1 MYPSAFAVHSA
12 FYKFRQSPVFSLSR
26 QGSPKLV
33 KGSRLPAVAP
43 TSASSAG
50 SKPGSS
56 AAVRD
61 VGVGLNSSGS
71 QADGDASPSPQ
82 FGKDASLSPV
92 SSSTSLN
99 DYEYNFSGPA
109 TEDENTSPPSPVLG
123 FQRNGDLTLERQ
135 TTLTPENVASLPSRL
150 ASNSG
155 STPTTPNS
163 LGLGLGQDEAAAAT
177 ASTAEPVMYFVES
190 GSAVPLTVPGSA
202 SSTAEQAPTKS
213 SASPTSSVGSNLDED
228 DKAFREAREAITSTP
243 TGTA

>member
-1 MYPSAFAVHSA
+1 MHSSVFTVHSA

-26 QGSPKLV
+26 QGSPKLA

-50 SKPGSS
+50 TKSGSS
-56 AAVRD
+56 LATGD
-61 VGVGLNSSGS
+61 VGVGLNPSGS

-99 DYEYNFSGPA
+99 DYEYNFGGPA

-123 FQRNGDLTLERQ
+123 FQRNSDLTLERQ

-150 ASNSG
+150 ASRQG
-155 STPTTPNS
+155 SMPNAPNS
-163 LGLGLGQDEAAAAT
+163 LGLGLGQNEGVSGI
-177 ASTAEPVMYFVES
+177 ASTAESVMYFVES
-190 GSAVPLTVPGSA
+190 GSAVPVTVSGS
-202 SSTAEQAPTKS
+202 SSSIADQSPTKI
-213 SASPTSSVGSNLDED
+213 SASPTSSAGSNLDED
-228 DKAFREAREAITSTP
+228 DKAFREAREAVTSTP